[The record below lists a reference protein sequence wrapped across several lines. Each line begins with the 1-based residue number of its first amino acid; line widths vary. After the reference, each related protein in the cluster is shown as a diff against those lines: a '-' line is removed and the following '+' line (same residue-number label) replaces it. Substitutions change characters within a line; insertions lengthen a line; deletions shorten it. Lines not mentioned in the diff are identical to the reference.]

1 MSVRAPG
8 GPSMGIGAGMSA
20 PPPLGGFGGGGHAAS
35 PYGGFDES
43 GGAPFEGGGP
53 TNALFN
59 GEE

>member
-1 MSVRAPG
+1 
-8 GPSMGIGAGMSA
+8 MGIGAGMSA
-20 PPPLGGFGGGGHAAS
+20 PPALGGFGGGGHAAS

-43 GGAPFEGGGP
+43 GGAPFEGAGP